1 MTIESPDSLPEG
13 ESQDITAGGASGE
26 GTAGPGKD
34 DGGIPGGQ
42 GGVGIG
48 ADEEAVLRAYE
59 AGADVCLTKPFRPRE
74 LSARI
79 AAILRRPRTLIR

>member
-42 GGVGIG
+42 GGVGVG
-48 ADEEAVLRAYE
+48 ADDEANTFEPEEVPDATDAPE
-59 AGADVCLTKPFRPRE
+59 TD
-74 LSARI
+74 
-79 AAILRRPRTLIR
+79 